1 MPTKPTPA
9 ELNRLLA
16 ERLGM
21 DLGARTD
28 GKNDYHIAGRW
39 MRDHGDPGIIRPVYR
54 TYNDN
59 PDNPFYDIIDF
70 QWNCREGQPWQ
81 ESIEAF
87 HAAWRREPPD
97 WAGDLM
103 TAFEMLPLMEERK
116 LGDEYSRELRWRCQN
131 NKRYPFANGIYAAV
145 AHASARQRS
154 EAALLALGGSL
165 DE

>member
-1 MPTKPTPA
+1 MISNA
-9 ELNRLLA
+9 ELNKRIA
-16 ERLGM
+16 EALMM
-21 DLGARTD
+21 DLGARTEED
-28 GKNDYHIAGRW
+28 TTEACLKWWFEYMTWDRIKKLADDMNYEDKCRYLPLQYVWI
-39 MRDHGDPGIIRPVYR
+39 
-54 TYNDN
+54 
-59 PDNPFYDIIDF
+59 
-70 QWNCREGQPWQ
+70 CREGQPWQ

-87 HAAWRREPPD
+87 HSAWRREPPD